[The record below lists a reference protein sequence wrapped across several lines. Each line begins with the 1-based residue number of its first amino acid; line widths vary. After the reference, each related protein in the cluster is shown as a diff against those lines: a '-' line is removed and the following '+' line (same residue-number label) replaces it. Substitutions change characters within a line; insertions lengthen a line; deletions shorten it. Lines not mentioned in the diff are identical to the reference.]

1 MSRVV
6 TQVLVMATILV
17 CGEWTLAQDD
27 DTLGALL
34 ALLDEKAAKITDL
47 SATFTQEKHT
57 AILRRPLV
65 SSGTVRVR
73 PPLVRWDTDR
83 PHASK
88 MLVSQKEVRIFYPDQ
103 ATVEIYDLAGQLG
116 QLAASPIFRLAA
128 LREHFTIERAA
139 PREGE
144 KPVAGRVELRLTP
157 RAQALR
163 DHIQEIRLGVD
174 EDSALVR
181 RVEIVNSD
189 GERTVMTFD
198 RIKVNPGLVPG
209 ALALEIPS
217 GTNIVRPLAP
227 DPGNRGDGP

>member
-1 MSRVV
+1 MIRVV
-6 TQVLVMATILV
+6 TQVLAMATILV
-17 CGEWTLAQDD
+17 CGGWAPAHDD
-27 DTLGALL
+27 DALSATL
-34 ALLDEKAAKITDL
+34 ALLDEKAAKITNL

-73 PPLVRWDTDR
+73 PPLVRWDTVH
-83 PHASK
+83 PHASS

-103 ATVEIYDLAGQLG
+103 ATVEIYDLTGQLG

-144 KPVAGRVELRLTP
+144 KPVAGRVELRFTP

-163 DHIQEIRLGVD
+163 DHLQEVWLGVD

-181 RVEIVNSD
+181 RAEIINSD

-198 RIKVNPGLVPG
+198 HIKVNPGLVPG
-209 ALALEIPS
+209 ALALEIPP
-217 GTNIVRPLAP
+217 GTNIVRPLEP
-227 DPGNRGDGP
+227 DPGKRGDGP